1 MAYSEFK
8 KVAIYGYV
16 AVIKSIQNC
25 IVKKV
30 SCLGCFYKNHIKVSK
45 ISQNIPIVLIW
56 VKKMVKKGYYGMVR
70 LGLAC
75 DFERH
80 F

>member
-30 SCLGCFYKNHIKVSK
+30 SCLGCFYENHIKVSK
-45 ISQNIPIVLIW
+45 ISQYIPIVLIW
-56 VKKMVKKGYYGMVR
+56 VKKNGEKWGITGW
-70 LGLAC
+70 
-75 DFERH
+75 
-80 F
+80 

>member
-30 SCLGCFYKNHIKVSK
+30 SCLGCFYENHIKVSK
-45 ISQNIPIVLIW
+45 ISQYIPIVLI
-56 VKKMVKKGYYGMVR
+56 
-70 LGLAC
+70 
-75 DFERH
+75 
-80 F
+80 

>member
-1 MAYSEFK
+1 MAYSESK
-8 KVAIYGYV
+8 KMAIYGYV

-45 ISQNIPIVLIW
+45 ISQNIPIVLI
-56 VKKMVKKGYYGMVR
+56 
-70 LGLAC
+70 
-75 DFERH
+75 
-80 F
+80 